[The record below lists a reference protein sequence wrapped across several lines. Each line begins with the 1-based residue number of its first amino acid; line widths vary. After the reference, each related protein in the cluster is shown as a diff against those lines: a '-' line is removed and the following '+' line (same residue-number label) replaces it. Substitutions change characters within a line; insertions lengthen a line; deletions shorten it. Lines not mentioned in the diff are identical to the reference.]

1 MTKHQKLV
9 TIIKRSCITGKVV
22 WIYRG
27 VSREAARIAY
37 WRACKKELEKMKH
50 WAEQMADRKRM
61 VGAVMGM
68 LSCSSSSS
76 VFDDHMTDEQRQA
89 ARELAKLRKEEP
101 AMYTG
106 FYEHIM
112 EERRQRRRDSEI
124 RREMRER
131 DKKQTETTRKKQ
143 CKI

>member
-1 MTKHQKLV
+1 MTKHRKLV

-22 WIYRG
+22 WIYQG

-50 WAEQMADRKRM
+50 WTEQMADRKRM

-76 VFDDHMTDEQRQA
+76 VFDVNMTDEQRQA

-101 AMYTG
+101 ALDTG

-112 EERRQRRRDSEI
+112 EERRQRRQDSEI

-131 DKKQTETTRKKQ
+131 DKKQTETIRKKQ

>member
-1 MTKHQKLV
+1 MTKHRKLI

-22 WIYRG
+22 WIYQG

-50 WAEQMADRKRM
+50 WTEQMADRKRM

-101 AMYTG
+101 ALDTG

-112 EERRQRRRDSEI
+112 EERRQRKQDSEI

-131 DKKQTETTRKKQ
+131 DKKQTEATRKKQ

>member
-1 MTKHQKLV
+1 MTKHRKLI
-9 TIIKRSCITGKVV
+9 TIIKRSCITDKVV
-22 WIYRG
+22 WIYQG
-27 VSREAARIAY
+27 VSYEAARIAY
-37 WRACKKELEKMKH
+37 WRACKKELEKIKH
-50 WAEQMADRKRM
+50 WTEQMADRKRM
-61 VGAVMGM
+61 VGAVMGV

-112 EERRQRRRDSEI
+112 EERRRRRQDSEI
-124 RREMRER
+124 RRKMRER
-131 DKKQTETTRKKQ
+131 DKKQPETAKK
-143 CKI
+143 KRMK